1 MDFKRKDNNLIWEN
15 YAVGG
20 YDDDEEKSALDQL
33 NGFGGDDYS
42 DDEYEDHGEYDDD
55 DDDGAEVVMSFDTG
69 SEIEPEMD
77 HEMEYGSDHN
87 KNTELC
93 DMVCS
98 ELKKLGEYAKRLEK
112 IAKECDFEEWMLA
125 KITKAADYASDVY
138 YSASHKVDYANSP
151 DVDDEYEF

>member
-1 MDFKRKDNNLIWEN
+1 MSFKRKDNNLIWEN

-20 YDDDEEKSALDQL
+20 YNDDEEQSALEQL
-33 NGFGGDDYS
+33 NGLGGEDYS
-42 DDEYEDHGEYDDD
+42 EDEYEEHGDEH
-55 DDDGAEVVMSFDTG
+55 DDGAEVVMSFDTG
-69 SEIEPEMD
+69 SEVEPEME
-77 HEMEYGSDHN
+77 HEAPEHQ
-87 KNTELC
+87 NTELC

-138 YSASHKVDYANSP
+138 YSASHTVDYANSP